1 VGEYDVEKDSP
12 FAEIAVSLARLADFA
27 TSMRAENEANLEPYA
42 QRIIGTHVQG
52 AHFADD
58 SLSNEMRATGGAYNA
73 CLRTAVDGLQS
84 YVRESRFL
92 IEAVEAVARNY
103 AKADLLAAERAETIA
118 SRLNAEWD
126 TLAQEYARDRA
137 DQRETRLQSVER
149 QLGQT
154 A

>member
-1 VGEYDVEKDSP
+1 MSGYESEEQSP

-42 QRIIGTHVQG
+42 ERIIGSQAQG
-52 AHFADD
+52 TRFTGH
-58 SLSNEMRATGGAYNA
+58 SVSNEMRATGGTYNA

-92 IEAVEAVARNY
+92 IEAIEAVARNY
-103 AKADLLAAERAETIA
+103 TRADLLAAERAETIA

-126 TLAQEYARDRA
+126 ARASDYAGDRA
-137 DQRETRLQSVER
+137 DYHEARLRSVER